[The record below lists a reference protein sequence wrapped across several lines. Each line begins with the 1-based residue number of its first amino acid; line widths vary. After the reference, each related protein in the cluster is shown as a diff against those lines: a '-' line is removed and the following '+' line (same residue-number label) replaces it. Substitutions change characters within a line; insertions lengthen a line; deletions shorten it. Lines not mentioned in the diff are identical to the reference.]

1 MPQLGDMLDKEQVK
15 KVYDKAKPYNNRKG
29 TKFPGK
35 PFEKNL
41 PNGLPAVTKRYPE
54 HISRCTL
61 LVRNNAEFK
70 RLLGL
75 AVQELHKDAGLLD
88 ANEKGYVKCM
98 FNKYSLKKKDNLI
111 TEYSM
116 KTKLFVT
123 AFAAAILAFT
133 KYCEHT
139 LAEYINN
146 EFDENPLTDEDIAK
160 ANEIVGRI
168 NVIPESLIPEE
179 TEE

>member
-1 MPQLGDMLDKEQVK
+1 MPQLGDMLNNEQKEK
-15 KVYDKAKPYNNRKG
+15 IYKGSKPYNNRKS

-35 PFEKNL
+35 QFEKKL

-75 AVQELHKDAGLLD
+75 AVLELHKEAGLLD
-88 ANEKGYVKCM
+88 ENEKGYVKCM

-123 AFAAAILAFT
+123 AFAAAIVAFS

-160 ANEIVGRI
+160 AHEIVERI
-168 NVIPESLIPEE
+168 NVIPASLVPEE